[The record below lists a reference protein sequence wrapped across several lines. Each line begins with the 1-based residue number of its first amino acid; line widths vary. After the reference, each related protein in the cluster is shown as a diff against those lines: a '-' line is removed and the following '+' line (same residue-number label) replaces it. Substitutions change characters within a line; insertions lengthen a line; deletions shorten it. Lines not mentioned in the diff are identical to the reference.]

1 MSTLELGVI
10 GNCAIASLVDR
21 RGRHVWH
28 GMGRLDGDPVFNA
41 LLGGTDPQ
49 SGFMEAVVAGGGEGR
64 QRYLPNTAILETTI
78 EGANGTA
85 RIVDFAPRFRRFG
98 RMFRP
103 PMLVRRIEPVAGRP
117 RITLRLRPTFNYGSL
132 KPAITSGSNHARFV
146 GDAAVLRLTTDAS
159 VTRILHESEFGL
171 DRPIT
176 LIVGADESITENPD
190 SLGRTF
196 LAETEAYWYSWVRDL
211 NIPFDWQAA
220 VIRAAIT
227 LKMCS
232 FEDTGAVLA
241 ALTTSVPEAA
251 GTPRTWDYRFSWL
264 RDSFYTVTALNR
276 LSATRTME
284 GFVRFI
290 VNIVEAGSS
299 RGEPE
304 EIAPLFPIAPGTE
317 TEERLIDSLPGYR
330 GYGPVRIGNAAVIQ
344 RQNDTY
350 GSMVMTAAQMFWD
363 ERLPRHGDVELYRQ
377 LCVVGNEAH
386 KVALTPD
393 AGLWEYRER
402 EEVHTFSAAMCWAAQ
417 HRLGMIA
424 RRVGIDSESREWL
437 ARSGVLRQEILKR
450 ATMPNGTNGGWLS
463 GVLDREMADASSL
476 VLPEIGLLPSDDPR
490 FHATLEMIEKRLMRN
505 GFLMRYIEADD
516 FGKPSNAFL
525 LCTFWYIDALASVG
539 RRSEALELFNNVLG
553 RRNHVGLLSEDIDP
567 RTGEL
572 WGNFP
577 QTYSQVGLILSAM
590 RLSRSWEEGLWH
602 AS

>member
-10 GNCAIASLVDR
+10 GNCAIASLIDR

-28 GMGRLDGDPVFNA
+28 GFGRLDGDPVFNA
-41 LLGGTDPQ
+41 LLGGNEPA
-49 SGFMEAVVAGGGEGR
+49 SGFMEAAVAGAEEGR
-64 QRYLPNTAILETTI
+64 QRYLHNTAILETI
-78 EGANGTA
+78 IDGLGGTV

-103 PMLVRRIEPVAGRP
+103 PMLVRRREPVGGRP
-117 RITLRLRPTFNYGSL
+117 RLTVRLRPTFGYGSL
-132 KPAITSGSNHARFV
+132 NPQITSGSNHARFV
-146 GDAAVLRLTTDAS
+146 GDAAVLRLTTDGS
-159 VTRILHESEFGL
+159 ITHILHEREFGL
-171 DRPIT
+171 DRPVT
-176 LIVGADESITENPD
+176 LIVGADESIPENPD
-190 SLGRTF
+190 ALGRSF
-196 LAETEAYWYSWVRDL
+196 LAETEAYWQAWVRDL

-227 LKMCS
+227 LKLCS

-241 ALTTSVPEAA
+241 ALTTSVPEAP

-264 RDSFYTVTALNR
+264 RDSFFTVTALNR

-290 VNIVEAGSS
+290 VDIVEAGSS
-299 RGEPE
+299 RGEVDQ
-304 EIAPLFPIAPGTE
+304 IAPLFPIAPGTD
-317 TEERLIDSLPGYR
+317 TMERLIDSLPGYR
-330 GYGPVRIGNAAVIQ
+330 GYGPVRVGNAAVIQ

-424 RRVGIDSESREWL
+424 RRVGADSEAREWL
-437 ARSGVLRQEILKR
+437 ARAGVLRHEVLKR
-450 ATMPNGTNGGWLS
+450 AETAEGGWLS

-476 VLPEIGLLPSDDPR
+476 VLPEIGLLPSDDAR
-490 FHATLEMIEKRLMRN
+490 FHATLDVIGKRLMRN
-505 GFLMRYIEADD
+505 GFLMRYVEADD

-553 RRNHVGLLSEDIDP
+553 RRNHVGLLSEDINP

>member
-10 GNCAIASLVDR
+10 GNCAIASLVNR
-21 RGRHVWH
+21 LGRHVWH
-28 GMGRLDGDPVFNA
+28 GFGRLDGDPIFNA
-41 LLGGTDPQ
+41 LLGGTEPA
-49 SGFMEAVVAGGGEGR
+49 SGFMETEVAGAKEGR
-64 QRYLPNTAILETTI
+64 QRYLPNTAILETVV
-78 EGANGTA
+78 EGTSGTV
-85 RIVDFAPRFRRFG
+85 RLVDFAPRFRRFG

-103 PMLVRRIEPVAGRP
+103 PMLVRRLEPVAGRP
-117 RITLRLRPTFNYGSL
+117 RVTIRLRPTFNYGSL

-146 GDAAVLRLTTDAS
+146 GDTAAIRLTTDGS
-159 VTRILHESEFGL
+159 VTHVLHETEFTL

-176 LIVGADESITENPD
+176 MFVGADESLTENPD
-190 SLGRTF
+190 SLSRSF
-196 LAETEAYWYSWVRDL
+196 LAETEAYWHTWVRDL

-227 LKMCS
+227 LKLCS

-264 RDSFYTVTALNR
+264 RDSFFTVTALNR

-290 VNIVEAGSS
+290 VDIVEAGSS

-304 EIAPLFPIAPGTE
+304 EIAPLFPIAPGTA
-317 TEERLIDSLPGYR
+317 TEEKLIDSLPGYR

-363 ERLPRHGDVELYRQ
+363 ERLPRHGDIELYRQ

-424 RRVGIDSESREWL
+424 RRVGVDSEAREWL
-437 ARSGVLRQEILKR
+437 GRAGVLRQEILKR
-450 ATMPNGTNGGWLS
+450 ATMPTGGWLS

-490 FHATLEMIEKRLMRN
+490 FLATLDVIGKRLMKN
-505 GFLMRYIEADD
+505 GFLMRYLEADD

-567 RTGEL
+567 KTGEL

>member
-10 GNCAIASLVDR
+10 GNCAIASLVNR
-21 RGRHVWH
+21 LGRHVWH
-28 GMGRLDGDPVFNA
+28 CLGRLDGDPIFNA
-41 LLGGTDPQ
+41 LLGGTEPV
-49 SGFMEAVVAGGGEGR
+49 SGFMEAEVAGAKEGR
-64 QRYLPNTAILETTI
+64 QRYLPNTAILETII
-78 EGANGTA
+78 EGTSGTV
-85 RIVDFAPRFRRFG
+85 RLIDFAPRFRRFG

-103 PMLVRRIEPVAGRP
+103 PMLVRRLEPIAGRP
-117 RITLRLRPTFNYGSL
+117 RVTIRLRPTFNYGSL

-146 GDAAVLRLTTDAS
+146 GDAAAIRLTTDGS
-159 VTRILHESEFGL
+159 VTHVLHETEFTL

-176 LIVGADESITENPD
+176 MFVGADESLTENPD
-190 SLGRTF
+190 SLSRSF
-196 LAETEAYWYSWVRDL
+196 LTETEAYWQTWVRDL
-211 NIPFDWQAA
+211 NIPFDWQTA

-227 LKMCS
+227 LKLCS

-264 RDSFYTVTALNR
+264 RDSFFTVTALNR
-276 LSATRTME
+276 LSATKTME

-290 VNIVEAGSS
+290 VDIVEAGSS
-299 RGEPE
+299 RGEVDL
-304 EIAPLFPIAPGTE
+304 IAPLFPIAPGTA
-317 TEERLIDSLPGYR
+317 TEEKLIDSLPGYR
-330 GYGPVRIGNAAVIQ
+330 GYGPVRIGNAAVSQ

-363 ERLPRHGDVELYRQ
+363 ERLPRHGDIELYRQ
-377 LCVVGNEAH
+377 LCVVGNEAQ
-386 KVALTPD
+386 KAALTPD

-424 RRVGIDSESREWL
+424 RRVGVDSESREWL
-437 ARSGVLRQEILKR
+437 ARAGVLRQEILQR
-450 ATMPNGTNGGWLS
+450 ATTANGGWLS

-490 FHATLEMIEKRLMRN
+490 FHATLDMVGKRLMKN
-505 GFLMRYIEADD
+505 GFLMRYLEADD

-553 RRNHVGLLSEDIDP
+553 QRNHVGLLSEDIDP
-567 RTGEL
+567 KTGEL

>member
-1 MSTLELGVI
+1 MSSLELGVI
-10 GNCAIASLVDR
+10 GNCAIASLIDR

-28 GMGRLDGDPVFNA
+28 GLGRLDGDPVFNA
-41 LLGGTDPQ
+41 LLGGNEPQ
-49 SGFMEAVVAGGGEGR
+49 GGYMEAAVAGGTEGR
-64 QRYLPNTAILETTI
+64 QRYLPNTAILETVV
-78 EGANGTA
+78 EGTTGSL

-103 PMLVRRIEPVAGRP
+103 PMLVRRLEPIAGRP
-117 RITLRLRPTFNYGSL
+117 RVTLRLRPTFNYGGL
-132 KPAITSGSNHARFV
+132 KPQVTSGSHHARFV

-159 VTRILHESEFGL
+159 ITYVLHETEFGL

-176 LIVGADESITENPD
+176 LIVGADESITEDPD
-190 SLGRTF
+190 SLGRSF
-196 LAETEAYWYSWVRDL
+196 LAQTEAYWQSWVRDL
-211 NIPFDWQAA
+211 NIPFDWQTA

-227 LKMCS
+227 LKLCS

-264 RDSFYTVTALNR
+264 RDSFFTVNALNR

-290 VNIVEAGSS
+290 VDIVEGGSS
-299 RGEPE
+299 RGEADR
-304 EIAPLFPIAPGTE
+304 IAPLFSIAPGTGT
-317 TEERLIDSLPGYR
+317 TEKLIDTLPGYR
-330 GYGPVRIGNAAVIQ
+330 GCGPVRIGNAAVVQ

-363 ERLPRHGDVELYRQ
+363 ERLPRHGDMELYRQ
-377 LCVVGNEAH
+377 LCVVGSEAH
-386 KVALTPD
+386 KAALTPD

-424 RRVGIDSESREWL
+424 RRVGADAESREWL
-437 ARSGVLRQEILKR
+437 ARAGVLRQEILQR
-450 ATMPNGTNGGWLS
+450 ATMPEGGWLS
-463 GVLDREMADASSL
+463 GVLDRDMADASSL
-476 VLPEIGLLPSDDPR
+476 VLPEIGLLRSDDPR
-490 FHATLEMIEKRLMRN
+490 FHATLDVIGKRLMKN

-539 RRSEALELFNNVLG
+539 RREEALELFNNVLG

-567 RTGEL
+567 KTGEL

-590 RLSRSWEEGLWH
+590 RLSRTWEEGLWH